1 MCMCNY
7 LKALNLTCVLN
18 RIENDRFNVSV
29 SNPFDIAFTSDFDS
43 AQIAFNAESV
53 LSGSSDAFTRLM
65 RDLNNSDDPRS
76 LIGVE
81 YTDVVTI
88 SDYDAL
94 MCSIYVKSHESDL
107 YVSVVLTDSGQV
119 VYSRTLEVLRDELTD
134 GEENDALNDVQRVAL
149 DKVFTA
155 DTLRNELAQHV
166 TSRSVTNTTHD
177 SHDSYGVLLHNN
189 ICDYYS
195 LTN

>member
-1 MCMCNY
+1 MFDS

-18 RIENDRFNVSV
+18 RIDNGLFNISV
-29 SNPFDIAFTSDFDS
+29 SNADNVAFTSDFDY
-43 AQIAFNAESV
+43 AQIAFNAEYV
-53 LSGSSDAFTRLM
+53 LSGSGAFTRLM
-65 RDLNNSDDPRS
+65 CDLNSSDDPES

-88 SDYDAL
+88 SDYNAL
-94 MCSIYVKSHESDL
+94 ECSVYVKTHESDL
-107 YVSVVLTDSGQV
+107 YVSVVLTDNGKA
-119 VYSRTLEVLRDELTD
+119 VYSRTLNALRDELTD
-134 GEENDALNDVQRVAL
+134 GEENDALNNAQRYAL

-155 DTLRNELAQHV
+155 DMLRAELLAHMQ
-166 TSRSVTNTTHD
+166 SRSITNTHD
-177 SHDSYGVLLHNN
+177 DSYGVLLHSMNN